1 MIVIAA
7 TNRPDHLD
15 SAILR
20 SWRLDKKIYIWPPD
34 FIARKE
40 LFEIYLKKKQRPTT
54 KLDFDKLAEL
64 TDWYVSADIE
74 HICDEVARKAS
85 QNILELVNK
94 IDSDLKI
101 NEVKKTI
108 KNSVITMELIE
119 QEIQETTPSLKFT
132 DMSLYENWQKKVS
145 SDS

>member
-1 MIVIAA
+1 LIVIAA

-64 TDWYVSADIE
+64 TDWYVSA
-74 HICDEVARKAS
+74 
-85 QNILELVNK
+85 VNK

-132 DMSLYENWQKKVS
+132 DISLYENWQKKVS